1 MKVLII
7 ASVAHAINA
16 AYCASLGD
24 DSQVVWEDAPEWQRA
39 SLIAGVEMHLANP
52 DATPE
57 QSHESW
63 LAQKLAQGWTYG
75 EVKDVEAKTHPCCRP
90 YAELP
95 PEQKSKDYLVR
106 AVVHALKNIPDAD
119 DVDVQALH
127 DQIAELQT
135 KLMMQSTAQ
144 ATDSAAVATAQVATI
159 KLVLGAIAVKYIGR
173 REHWTDTLYRSG
185 LAFASGQ
192 TRQLPGDVAR
202 NLLRHADL
210 FEQVELVEA
219 DAPGAPLD
227 NTAELLK
234 VGEKLKAEKDESSV
248 EFAVIDQVNQME
260 DKDALAEFAMN
271 RLQLKL
277 AKTKKPE
284 TMRAEIIAHINRFGV
299 A

>member
-24 DSQVVWEDAPEWQRA
+24 DSQVAWEDAPEWQRA
-39 SLIAGVEMHLANP
+39 SAIAGVEMHLANP
-52 DATPE
+52 DASPE

-63 LAQKLAQGWTYG
+63 LAQKLADGWVYG
-75 EVKDVEAKTHPCCRP
+75 EVKDAEAKTHHCCRP

-95 PEQKSKDYLVR
+95 AEQKSKDYLFR

-127 DQIAELQT
+127 DQIAELQA
-135 KLMMQSTAQ
+135 KQVLLAQ
-144 ATDSAAVATAQVATI
+144 PTVGTAVAPVRSAVI
-159 KLVLGAIAVKYIGR
+159 KLVTGAIAVKYIGR
-173 REHWTDTLYRSG
+173 REHWTDTLYRTG

-202 NLLRHADL
+202 KLLRHADL
-210 FEQVELVEA
+210 FEQVDLVEA
-219 DAPGAPLD
+219 DAPDAPLD

-248 EFAVIDQVNQME
+248 EFAVIDQVNRME
-260 DKDALAEFAMN
+260 DKDALVEFAMN
-271 RLQLKL
+271 KFQLRL

-299 A
+299 V

>member
-39 SLIAGVEMHLANP
+39 SAIAGVEMHLANP

-95 PEQKSKDYLVR
+95 PEQKSKDYLFR

-135 KLMMQSTAQ
+135 KQMLQPAAQ
-144 ATDSAAVATAQVATI
+144 AIDSAAVATAQVATI
-159 KLVLGAIAVKYIGR
+159 KLVPGAIAVKYIGR

-192 TRQLPGDVAR
+192 TRQLPVDVAR
-202 NLLRHADL
+202 KLLRHADL

-219 DAPGAPLD
+219 DAPDAPLD

-234 VGEKLKAEKDESSV
+234 VGEKLKAEKDKSSV

-271 RLQLKL
+271 RFQLKL
-277 AKTKKPE
+277 AKTKKTE

-299 A
+299 V